1 MKPLVCELFACIVR
15 HGQFHAEIASMK
27 SVRHNKKMGTSLLI
41 GDIGGTNARF
51 ALADTGKPG
60 FSNALTL
67 QCNDYKSA
75 DAAIKHYLET
85 VQAGTPGVIC
95 LAAAGPIIDGRVR
108 FTNNHWEIATDE
120 LAADFSIDAV
130 RLLNDFEAIAYSV
143 PFLGKEDCMPIG
155 LPEPRP
161 LDADDY
167 MVGIIGP
174 GTGLG
179 AVGLRKHG
187 DLLLPIAGEASHGG
201 FAPESQVQIDIL
213 KALRERFDRVSSER
227 LVSGPGLEN
236 IYWALVRIH
245 GEKRAHLAPA
255 DIFKAALDNT
265 DTLAAEAVQMFF
277 EVFGQ
282 VAGDLALTLGAEDGI
297 FIAGGISKR
306 YPDLLKNSGFR
317 HGFES
322 KGRHRSY
329 MERIPTQL
337 ILHDQPGLLGA
348 AYCALKLHQA

>member
-1 MKPLVCELFACIVR
+1 MNPARSNTRTDTC
-15 HGQFHAEIASMK
+15 
-27 SVRHNKKMGTSLLI
+27 LLI

-51 ALADTGKPG
+51 ALADPGKPA
-60 FSNALTL
+60 FTDELTL
-67 QCNDYKSA
+67 QCGDFESA
-75 DAAIKHYLET
+75 DSAIKHYLKS
-85 VQAGTPGVIC
+85 VRAGTPQAIC
-95 LAAAGPIIDGRVR
+95 LAAAGPIIDRRVR
-108 FTNNHWEIATDE
+108 FTNNHWEIAADE
-120 LAADFSIDAV
+120 LAGEFSIEAV

-143 PFLGKEDCMPIG
+143 PFLTEDDCMAIG

-161 LDADDY
+161 LDADNY

-179 AVGLRKHG
+179 AVGLRRHG
-187 DLLLPIAGEASHGG
+187 DLLIPIPGEASHGG

-236 IYWALVRIH
+236 IYWALMRIH

-255 DIFKAALDNT
+255 EIFRAAIDNS
-265 DTLAAEAVQMFF
+265 DPLASEAVQMFF

-282 VAGDLALTLGAEDGI
+282 VAGDLALALGAEDGI
-297 FIAGGISKR
+297 FIAGGIAKR
-306 YPDLLKNSGFR
+306 YPDLLQNSRFRSGF
-317 HGFES
+317 EN
-322 KGRHRSY
+322 KGRHRSL

-348 AYCALKLHQA
+348 AYCALKLHEA

>member
-1 MKPLVCELFACIVR
+1 MSSARRAAKT
-15 HGQFHAEIASMK
+15 
-27 SVRHNKKMGTSLLI
+27 GTCLLI

-51 ALADTGKPG
+51 ALADPVKPA
-60 FSNALTL
+60 FMDVRTL
-67 QCNDYKSA
+67 KCDDYESA
-75 DAAIKHYLET
+75 DVAIRHYLES
-85 VQAGTPGVIC
+85 VSARNPEAIC
-95 LAAAGPIIDGRVR
+95 LAAAGPIIDRRVR
-108 FTNNHWEIATDE
+108 FTNNHWEIAADE

-143 PFLGKEDCMPIG
+143 PFLTEDDCMPVG
-155 LPEPRP
+155 LPEPQP

-201 FAPESQVQIDIL
+201 FAPETQVQIDIL
-213 KALRERFDRVSSER
+213 NALRERFDRVSSER

-236 IYWALVRIH
+236 IYWAMMRIH
-245 GEKRAHLAPA
+245 GEKRAHLTPA
-255 DIFKAALDNT
+255 EIFKAAIDNT
-265 DTLAAEAVQMFF
+265 DPLAAEAVQMFF

-282 VAGDLALTLGAEDGI
+282 VAGDLALALGAEDGI

-306 YPDLLKNSGFR
+306 YPDILKNSRFR
-317 HGFES
+317 SGFEN
-322 KGRHRSY
+322 KGRHRSL
-329 MERIPTQL
+329 MERLPTQL
-337 ILHDQPGLLGA
+337 ILHEQPGLLGA
-348 AYCALKLHQA
+348 AYCAMKLHEA